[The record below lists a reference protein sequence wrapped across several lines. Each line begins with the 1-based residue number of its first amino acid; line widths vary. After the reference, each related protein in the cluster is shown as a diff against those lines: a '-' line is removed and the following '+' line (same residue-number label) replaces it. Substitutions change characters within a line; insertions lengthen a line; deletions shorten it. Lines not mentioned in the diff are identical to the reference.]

1 MGDKEKNKYAAL
13 DKKFE
18 RNMRNVDSIMSD
30 LNATMYGDE
39 ANDEVSGLKDKFVE
53 IMNSE
58 LSEIS
63 RGNTSDTS
71 SFLNRLYANDKRSSQ
86 GFNRMID
93 TEFMNMDAGNAGNI
107 SKLVSDVYK
116 NNIVKQADIHE
127 VSSQLIELREAVS
140 TMRDA
145 IVSPDINTGRI
156 NREIIYGNTI
166 DIDRGDFYTSTIE
179 KIEEKFELHK
189 KIKDF
194 IVYNTLEQ
202 GKYYVYC
209 IPYSE
214 IFNNFMTVKDT
225 YKSSRLYSY
234 QESAEDYKAIQKSF
248 KLTDGKD
255 FDAFLESC
263 YENYAK
269 HDKTSIIKNTSI
281 KKYKEMVKDDIT
293 KLSDRISVVTESV
306 PLPILEEG
314 ISSIEEFRKM
324 FVNKKGDAF
333 YEAKKTGDI
342 LTDSSTPFNRY
353 MNNEAKEGVFTA
365 SSKKS
370 SKNQFSDIKDC
381 YIKMMN
387 SRELLPIKLMKE
399 TIGYL
404 YIKSEEE
411 IPISGIVTGQLNY
424 MKFDTNQKEGTIID
438 EIAGRIIDKFD
449 KKFLK
454 ENPKF
459 RKLIVEAINYY
470 DLNERRIHFQFIPKE
485 YIFPFTV
492 NKDENDEGVSMLDGS
507 LFYAKL
513 YLMLLLF
520 KIMSILKNSNDQK
533 VNYVAQSGIDK
544 DLVNTIQ
551 DIIRQKQSRN
561 INIMDLFNY
570 STLLSKVGNG
580 TDVYIPVGSGGGR
593 PIETEILS
601 GQDIQLNTELM
612 ELLRNNYILSSGV
625 PSAIMNYLNEAD
637 FAKSIETAHSKFNG
651 RVINYQLDLNPGIT
665 DLYRAILRW
674 STNIDES
681 VINEI
686 SIILPPPK
694 TNINTITQEMISNFT
709 QEADFLV
716 QLYYGENIDPND
728 EKEVVMFRRRLAR
741 KHLPVINFDELDK
754 IYEENRKEG
763 IQKKLE
769 PTQEEDLENQIDI

>member
-1 MGDKEKNKYAAL
+1 MEKKNRFNTL

-18 RNMRNVDSIMSD
+18 RNMSNVDYIMND

-39 ANDEVSGLKDKFVE
+39 ANDEVSSLKEKFLN

-58 LSEIS
+58 LSEIT
-63 RGNTSDTS
+63 RGNSSDTS
-71 SFLNRLYANDKRSSQ
+71 SFLNKLYSNDKRLSQ
-86 GFNRMID
+86 GFNRLID
-93 TEFMNMDAGNAGNI
+93 DEFMSMDLGNTGNLSRLI
-107 SKLVSDVYK
+107 SDVYK

-156 NREIIYGNTI
+156 NREIIYGSTI
-166 DIDRGDFYTSTIE
+166 ESDKGDFYTSTIE
-179 KIEEKFELHK
+179 KVEEKFELHK

-214 IFNNFMTVKDT
+214 IFNNFMRVKDT

-234 QESAEDYKAIQKSF
+234 QESGEDYKTIEKSF
-248 KLTDGKD
+248 KLTDGDD
-255 FDAFLESC
+255 FDTFLESC
-263 YENYAK
+263 YETYSKN
-269 HDKTSIIKNTSI
+269 DKTSVIKNVSK
-281 KKYKEMVKDDIT
+281 KKYKELIKEDIT
-293 KLSDRISVVTESV
+293 KISDRISIVTESV
-306 PLPILEEG
+306 PLPVIEEG
-314 ISSIEEFRKM
+314 IGSIEEFRKM
-324 FVNKKGDAF
+324 FVNESGDTF
-333 YEAKKTGDI
+333 YENKKTGDV
-342 LTDSSTPFNRY
+342 LSDYSTPFSRY
-353 MNNEAKEGVFTA
+353 MNSEAKEGVFT
-365 SSKKS
+365 SSTKKS
-370 SKNQFSDIKDC
+370 SKNEFSDIKDC

-387 SRELLPIKLMKE
+387 GRELLPIKLMKE
-399 TIGYL
+399 TIGYI

-411 IPISGIVTGQLNY
+411 VPISGIITGNLDY
-424 MKFDTNQKEGTIID
+424 MKFNNTQKESSIID

-485 YIFPFTV
+485 YVFPFTI

-551 DIIRQKQSRN
+551 DIIRQRQSRS
-561 INIMDLFNY
+561 INMMDLFNY

-580 TDVYIPVGSGGGR
+580 TDVYIPVGQGGGR

-651 RVINYQLDLNPGIT
+651 RVINYQLDLNPSIT
-665 DLYRAILRW
+665 EFYRAVLRW

-686 SIILPPPK
+686 SVILPAPK
-694 TNINTITQEMISNFT
+694 TNVNTITQDMISTFT
-709 QEADFLV
+709 QESDFLV
-716 QLYYGENIDPND
+716 QLYYGESIDPND
-728 EKEVVMFRRRLAR
+728 EKEVIAFKRKLAR
-741 KHLPVINFDELDK
+741 KRLPVINFDEIDK
-754 IYEENRKEG
+754 MFEENRKEG

-769 PTQEEDLENQIDI
+769 PVNEEDLENQIDI